1 MLTFFIENDL
11 ISSNQSGYKPEG
23 STINQLLS
31 TAHEIQ
37 KSLDSGYDVKGGIFD
52 NLKAFGKFQ
61 VNGIVLKL
69 KKKKGMSGSLRM
81 ILQGYLD
88 ERKEKVVLNGQT
100 FSWANVTAEFP
111 LVQFLVQ
118 CFFSSALFKTTSPLI

>member
-23 STINQLLS
+23 SSINQLLS

-37 KSLDSGYDVKGGIFD
+37 KSLDCGYDVKGGFFD

-61 VNGIVLKL
+61 VNGVVLKL
-69 KKKKGMSGSLRM
+69 KKKW
-81 ILQGYLD
+81 Y
-88 ERKEKVVLNGQT
+88 V
-100 FSWANVTAEFP
+100 W
-111 LVQFLVQ
+111 QFAYD
-118 CFFSSALFKTTSPLI
+118 FTGLFR

>member
-1 MLTFFIENDL
+1 
-11 ISSNQSGYKPEG
+11 
-23 STINQLLS
+23 
-31 TAHEIQ
+31 
-37 KSLDSGYDVKGGIFD
+37 
-52 NLKAFGKFQ
+52 
-61 VNGIVLKL
+61 
-69 KKKKGMSGSLRM
+69 MSGSLRM

-118 CFFSSALFKTTSPLI
+118 CLFSSALFKTTSPLI